1 MPGRPRT
8 TLKRL
13 NELNH
18 RAESYLTDLLA
29 LMPDRYK
36 ERENSNDPICIA
48 WRQAAGAAVESCQ
61 TLRVLRELVAEK
73 AMRAEQLKAIMEG
86 GGEEDL

>member
-13 NELNH
+13 NELVH

-29 LMPDRYK
+29 LMPDQYK
-36 ERENSNDPICIA
+36 ERPNSNDSTCVA
-48 WRQAAGAAVESCQ
+48 WRDAAGAAVENCRALG
-61 TLRVLRELVAEK
+61 TLRELVAEK
-73 AMRAEQLKAIMEG
+73 AARAEQLKAIMEG
-86 GGEEDL
+86 RDG